1 MTVLLQPLLAFYGD
15 DFTGSTDAMEVLA
28 SHHLDTLLFLRVP
41 TTEEI
46 VTARGRFAAIGIAGI
61 SRAKDVAWMDA
72 HLPAIYDALRR
83 VGAAI
88 CHYKVC
94 STFDSSPTVGNIGRA
109 LQLGREAFDMQTA
122 VPIVVGAPRMRRYT
136 FFGQLF
142 AAAGTDTFR
151 IDRHPTMSVHPVTPM
166 DEADLRVHLSR
177 QAPLRIGLMDIASQ
191 QRPDYQQRLTQELAG
206 NEAVLFDVMDAASQA
221 RVGDMV
227 WSMAKSQGQAESDSL
242 FCVGSSGLEYALVSH
257 WSQLWPQTVQAIA
270 PTALPVERIIVISG
284 SCSPVTAGQIRNAC
298 ADGFADIRIDTL
310 ALIDET
316 SRAAELARLKQA
328 AGDALARGASP
339 LIYSACGPD
348 DPAIQQLQM
357 FMQQHALDPR
367 ATLALLGRL
376 QGELLR
382 QLLDESDVRRVVIA
396 GGDTSGEVMQALD
409 LVALQLK
416 ACLFPG
422 APLCQGY
429 TSLAAEPVVE
439 IALKGGQ
446 MGEAD
451 YFQTARRGCP

>member
-1 MTVLLQPLLAFYGD
+1 MTALPSQPLLAFYGD

-28 SHHLDTLLFLRVP
+28 THHLDTLLFLRVP
-41 TTEEI
+41 TSAEI
-46 VTARGRFAAIGIAGI
+46 DAARERFAAVGIAGI
-61 SRAKDVAWMDA
+61 SRAKNVPWMDT
-72 HLPAIYDALRR
+72 HLPAVYDALQR

-94 STFDSSPTVGNIGRA
+94 STFDSSPTVGNIGHA
-109 LQLGREAFDMQTA
+109 LQLGRAAFDMQTA

-177 QAPLRIGLMDIASQ
+177 QAPLRIGLMDIATQ
-191 QRPDYQQRLTQELAG
+191 QRPDCPQKLTQELAG
-206 NEAVLFDVMDAASQA
+206 NDAVLFDVMDAASQV
-221 RVGDMV
+221 RVGEMV
-227 WSMAKSQGQAESDSL
+227 WSMAQGQAGSL

-257 WSQLWPQTVQAIA
+257 WSQLWPQTVRAIA
-270 PTALPVERIIVISG
+270 PTAPPVERIIVMSG
-284 SCSPVTAGQIRNAC
+284 SCSPVTAGQIRSAC
-298 ADGFADIRIDTL
+298 ADGFADIRIDTP
-310 ALIDET
+310 ALLDEA
-316 SRAAELARLKQA
+316 SRAAEFARL
-328 AGDALARGASP
+328 RGAASEALVRGESP

-348 DPAIQQLQM
+348 DPAIQKLQI
-357 FMQQHALDPR
+357 FIHERNLDPR

-382 QLLDESDVRRVVIA
+382 QLLDSSDVRRVVIA

-429 TSLAAEPVVE
+429 TALDAEPVVE

-446 MGEAD
+446 MGDTD